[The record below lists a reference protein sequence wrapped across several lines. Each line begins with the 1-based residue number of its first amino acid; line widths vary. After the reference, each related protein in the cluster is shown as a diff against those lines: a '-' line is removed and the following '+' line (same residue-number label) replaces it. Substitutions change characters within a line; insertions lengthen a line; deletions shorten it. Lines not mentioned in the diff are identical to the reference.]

1 MTVDAA
7 RKPAPATRAE
17 AEALFMS
24 VLGTMEALLHLIA
37 AETTLVRKGRVVE
50 AGRMAADKAEL
61 ARRYVRDLQAVQ
73 ARAAELRGLAP
84 ELAERV
90 AQRHEG
96 FRAELQINMTVLA
109 TAKAVAESL
118 MQEIAETVA
127 RQDQPTV
134 YGRSGSVPPTTA
146 RTARPVTLSRSL

>member
-7 RKPAPATRAE
+7 RPHAPATRAE
-17 AEALFMS
+17 AEKLMMS
-24 VLGTMEALLHLIA
+24 VLGGMEALLNLIG
-37 AETTLVRKGRVVE
+37 AETQLVRKGRVIE

-61 ARRYVRDLQAVQ
+61 ARRYVRDLEAVQ
-73 ARAAELRGLAP
+73 ARAGELRALAP
-84 ELAERV
+84 ELAERL

-109 TAKAVAESL
+109 TAKAVAENL
-118 MQEIAETVA
+118 MQEIADTVA

-134 YGRSGSVPPTTA
+134 YGRSGAVTPTTA